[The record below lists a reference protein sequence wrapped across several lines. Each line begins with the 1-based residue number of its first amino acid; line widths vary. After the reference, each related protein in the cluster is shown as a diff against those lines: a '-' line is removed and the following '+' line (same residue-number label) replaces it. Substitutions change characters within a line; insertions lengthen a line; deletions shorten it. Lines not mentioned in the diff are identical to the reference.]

1 MFLIHSLTFSVFC
14 QGEFPQYFV
23 VHYGSTQEQCPDV
36 VSVVSP
42 ELLTTEGEV
51 SVWQIES
58 VVELGENCEYTLH
71 LTSRNAAGETN
82 TSGSLSISQFT
93 LCVDRK

>member
-1 MFLIHSLTFSVFC
+1 MTSVLATLAFSVLCFRD
-14 QGEFPQYFV
+14 YV
-23 VHYGSTQEQCPDV
+23 TLYYGSTQKGCPDV

-58 VVELGENCEYTLH
+58 VVELGENCEYTLY

-82 TSGSLSISQFT
+82 SSGSLSISQFT